1 MPTTISLA
9 EALFAGAK
17 EVFETMI
24 FMSLEQCADGGAS
37 PAADGLLGTIT
48 FRGGLE
54 GCVGICFSSACAKS
68 VAVNMLGM
76 EPGAEISESEIY
88 DAVGEVT
95 NMIMGSFKA
104 RIIESVGDVQVSIP
118 SVICGNRLDTVMLDG
133 QERVCVPVMLD
144 EHVALLSLLSK
155 RKSSRQ

>member
-1 MPTTISLA
+1 MTTTISLA
-9 EALFAGAK
+9 DALFAGAK

-24 FMSLEQCADGGAS
+24 FMSLEPCPDGGAA

-54 GCVGICFSSACAKS
+54 GCVGICCSSECAKS
-68 VAVNMLGM
+68 IAANMLGM
-76 EPGAEISESEIY
+76 EPGTEASESEIY
-88 DAVGEVT
+88 DAIGEVT

-118 SVICGNRLDTVMLDG
+118 SVIRGNSLNTVMLEG

-144 EHVALLSLLSK
+144 EHVAVLSLLSK
-155 RKSSRQ
+155 RKSS